1 MEVAKISF
9 TDQHEKILLT
19 TADELMG
26 FERERIAI
34 NILESAVNQ
43 LPDNYNIALKLAQ
56 AYMEKNPEASV
67 RICEEVMEQ
76 NPNLIRAF
84 TMWCDA
90 MNLAKRGGEAV
101 SELVKR
107 LSDESLNDT
116 VKRQLNIKLEQLRI
130 QGNSDTPYKGTEK
143 RKEGQSY
150 GDDPNAATNQDD
162 DTPGDD
168 LLDAITGSDI
178 NSYTP
183 PTEEED
189 LEPLDD

>member
-1 MEVAKISF
+1 M
-9 TDQHEKILLT
+9 Q
-19 TADELMG
+19 
-26 FERERIAI
+26 
-34 NILESAVNQ
+34 ILEPADRGGNRPFP
-43 LPDNYNIALKLAQ
+43 L
-56 AYMEKNPEASV
+56 
-67 RICEEVMEQ
+67 R
-76 NPNLIRAF
+76 
-84 TMWCDA
+84 
-90 MNLAKRGGEAV
+90 RGGEAV